1 MRSSKRTDK
10 RKLLSHIRALCND
23 PDFVAGAKEM
33 LARKPKPF
41 DYDGR
46 RNNQAQINYEVG
58 RQIAIR
64 ALQSSLCFLVMLAL
78 WAIPALAQ
86 QKWWVLARSFKINDM
101 LLDTCKTT
109 GKIPSPGDFYDTA
122 KTAGYAPKI
131 VDSGGLMSTL
141 PAIVSGSWSLTFARR
156 KPARRKLK
164 PTSTPPTLRKRKWTN
179 TAKAPSPAS

>member
-64 ALQSSLCFLVMLAL
+64 ALQSSLCFLVMFAL

-86 QKWWVLARSFKINDM
+86 QTWWRLRRFDYPK
-101 LLDTCKTT
+101 LDTCEV
-109 GKIPSPGDFYDTA
+109 PR
-122 KTAGYAPKI
+122 
-131 VDSGGLMSTL
+131 LL
-141 PAIVSGSWSLTFARR
+141 
-156 KPARRKLK
+156 
-164 PTSTPPTLRKRKWTN
+164 
-179 TAKAPSPAS
+179 PSPADFYEGARADGHAAEIVDLGDGEVDVYVEDGGLRKFSYFRTRESCQKAAQANIDAANAEKAKLDKYR